1 MKQRGELASK
11 SDAESDQD
19 DADEGMRSDT
29 EANMEQEANGTGDT
43 KAKVRKGRKRK
54 REAGAWKWKAL
65 ARGDTWHRMVMAGQ
79 LPLGAAGRGAGSWRS
94 PGQGRS
100 RTHIVPRWLA
110 ASCQCDHTRLP
121 SRRRL
126 A

>member
-29 EANMEQEANGTGDT
+29 EANTVEQETNGTGYSGT
-43 KAKVRKGRKRK
+43 RRQRWEVGKGRKRK

-65 ARGDTWHRMVMAGQ
+65 ARGDTWHRMVMAGH

-100 RTHIVPRWLA
+100 RSHI
-110 ASCQCDHTRLP
+110 
-121 SRRRL
+121 
-126 A
+126 